1 VRIRRTERDDDQ
13 VIEVFIEDWPRE
25 GESEEVFEERLLRFA
40 ERLVML
46 DTTQPAEEKGGDA

>member
-46 DTTQPAEEKGGDA
+46 DTTQPAEEKEE